1 MDYGC
6 AVFRSARKSYLKKL
20 EPIQNQGLRICLG
33 AFRTSP
39 MQSLYVETNEP
50 PLYLRF
56 DKLCIQYA
64 LKLRSNPDNPAY
76 DVVFNP
82 QYYDLYDKKPSTI
95 RSFGHRVEED
105 LSAICPQLDLI
116 QTVSLPEDPPWTIQ
130 KPHID
135 LFLTH
140 EKKHLGDDCM
150 FQSLFAELKGYYS
163 DHRAVF
169 TDGSKTENRVAAAA
183 TSDGLS
189 AQVRLPGNA
198 SIFTAELQALKMAFN
213 IVKNCDDDRFIIF
226 SDSLSSLQALDSNN
240 CDHPFIQDIL
250 KLFNDCCSVNKI
262 VVLAWVP
269 SHVGIKGNEKADE
282 LAKQAL
288 NFNVLDLKVP
298 YTDLKVNV
306 NSVFKQK
313 WQAQWN
319 ACPDNKLF
327 QINPTVG
334 DFYVWTGL
342 SRREEIVITRARIGH
357 TYFTHSYLLKGEEMP
372 WCIPCHCPDTV
383 KHILLDCIDLR
394 DTRIKYYRDINTMQK
409 LFSENVFSIIN
420 YLKECGLYKKM

>member
-1 MDYGC
+1 
-6 AVFRSARKSYLKKL
+6 
-20 EPIQNQGLRICLG
+20 
-33 AFRTSP
+33 
-39 MQSLYVETNEP
+39 MQSLYVEANEP

-56 DKLCIQYA
+56 DKLCVQYA

-82 QYYDLYDKKPSTI
+82 QLYDLYDKKPSAI

-105 LSAICPQLDLI
+105 LSAVCPQLDLI
-116 QTVSLPEDPPWTIQ
+116 QTVSLPDDPPWTIE

-135 LFLTH
+135 LYLTH
-140 EKKHLGDDCM
+140 QKKHLGDDCM
-150 FQSLFAELKGYYS
+150 FQSLFAEIKSYYS
-163 DHRAVF
+163 DHRAIY
-169 TDGSKTENRVAAAA
+169 TDGSKTEKRVAAAA
-183 TSDGLS
+183 TSNNLS

-213 IVKNCDDDRFIIF
+213 IVKNCDEDRFIIF
-226 SDSLSSLQALDSNN
+226 CDSLSSLQALDGNN

-250 KLFNDCCSVNKI
+250 KLFNDCCSVNKT

-313 WQAQWN
+313 WQTHWN

-334 DFYVWTGL
+334 DFYVWTDL
-342 SRREEIVITRARIGH
+342 SRREETVITRARIGH
-357 TYFTHSYLLKGEEMP
+357 TYFTHSYLLKGEDMP

-394 DTRIKYYRDINTMQK
+394 DTRIKYYRNINNLK
-409 LFSENVFSIIN
+409 DLLNGNIKVICN
-420 YLKECGLYKKM
+420 YLKECGLFYKF

>member
-1 MDYGC
+1 MY
-6 AVFRSARKSYLKKL
+6 
-20 EPIQNQGLRICLG
+20 E
-33 AFRTSP
+33 
-39 MQSLYVETNEP
+39 
-50 PLYLRF
+50 
-56 DKLCIQYA
+56 
-64 LKLRSNPDNPAY
+64 
-76 DVVFNP
+76 
-82 QYYDLYDKKPSTI
+82 KKPSAR

-105 LSAICPQLDLI
+105 LSDVCPQLDLI
-116 QTVSLPEDPPWTIQ
+116 QTVSLPDDPPWTIQ

-140 EKKHLGDDCM
+140 QKKHLGDDCM
-150 FQSLFAELKGYYS
+150 FQSLFAELKSYYS
-163 DHRAVF
+163 DHRAIY

-183 TSDGLS
+183 TSNNPS

-213 IVKNCDDDRFIIF
+213 IVKNCHWDRFIIF
-226 SDSLSSLQALDSNN
+226 TDSLSSLQALDSNN

-250 KLFNDCCSVNKI
+250 KFFNDCQSVNKK

-313 WQAQWN
+313 WQTHWN

-342 SRREEIVITRARIGH
+342 SRREEILITRACIGH
-357 TYFTHSYLLKGEEMP
+357 TYFTHSYLLKGEDMP

-383 KHILLDCIDLR
+383 KHILLDCIYLR
-394 DTRIKYYRDINTMQK
+394 DTRIKYYRNINNLK
-409 LFSENVFSIIN
+409 DLLYGNIKVICN
-420 YLKECGLYKKM
+420 YLKECGLFYKF

>member
-1 MDYGC
+1 MGTH
-6 AVFRSARKSYLKKL
+6 
-20 EPIQNQGLRICLG
+20 
-33 AFRTSP
+33 AF
-39 MQSLYVETNEP
+39 LV
-50 PLYLRF
+50 
-56 DKLCIQYA
+56 
-64 LKLRSNPDNPAY
+64 
-76 DVVFNP
+76 
-82 QYYDLYDKKPSTI
+82 
-95 RSFGHRVEED
+95 
-105 LSAICPQLDLI
+105 
-116 QTVSLPEDPPWTIQ
+116 
-130 KPHID
+130 
-135 LFLTH
+135 
-140 EKKHLGDDCM
+140 HL
-150 FQSLFAELKGYYS
+150 
-163 DHRAVF
+163 
-169 TDGSKTENRVAAAA
+169 NN
-183 TSDGLS
+183 LS

-213 IVKNCDDDRFIIF
+213 IVKNCDWDRFIIF
-226 SDSLSSLQALDSNN
+226 TDSLSSLQALDSNN

-250 KLFNDCCSVNKI
+250 KLFNDCLSVNKK

-269 SHVGIKGNEKADE
+269 SHVGIKGNEKADD

-357 TYFTHSYLLKGEEMP
+357 TYFTHSYLLKGEDMP
-372 WCIPCHCPDTV
+372 WCIPCRCPDTV

-394 DTRIKYYRDINTMQK
+394 DTRIKYYRDVNNIK
-409 LFSENVFSIIN
+409 DLLYGNVFNVLS
-420 YLKECGLYKKM
+420 YLKECGLFYKF